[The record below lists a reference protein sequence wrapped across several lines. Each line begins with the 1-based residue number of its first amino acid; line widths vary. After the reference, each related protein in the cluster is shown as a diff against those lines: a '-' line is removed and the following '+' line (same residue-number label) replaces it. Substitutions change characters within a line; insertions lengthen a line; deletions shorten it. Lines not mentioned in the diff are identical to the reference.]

1 MYIDVLY
8 CGLNMK
14 LYDQL
19 PTDIWSR
26 INIYRSQ
33 MRIIEHIS
41 TLEKKLND
49 TFYVINPLYESDRA
63 YILEYK
69 RIERIIK
76 IFNVLYLNKPQVIQ
90 FNNDRPFFEFIQNH
104 LNIDDTL
111 NEFFYKESHVLCDF
125 WIYIDSNKYVI
136 SCIRSHS
143 APHKFPEFFLGDSYC
158 YRTFIYIDDGYNI
171 MESECILKEMKYSI
185 ENTFNRFILE
195 KQDIVYYQN
204 YKFSLN
210 VLYQFEMMFYSIEEF
225 EYSKY
230 LLRNTLRIIY

>member
-1 MYIDVLY
+1 MLI
-8 CGLNMK
+8 
-14 LYDQL
+14 
-19 PTDIWSR
+19 
-26 INIYRSQ
+26 
-33 MRIIEHIS
+33 
-41 TLEKKLND
+41 
-49 TFYVINPLYESDRA
+49 
-63 YILEYK
+63 
-69 RIERIIK
+69 
-76 IFNVLYLNKPQVIQ
+76 
-90 FNNDRPFFEFIQNH
+90 
-104 LNIDDTL
+104 
-111 NEFFYKESHVLCDF
+111 
-125 WIYIDSNKYVI
+125 
-136 SCIRSHS
+136 

-225 EYSKY
+225 EYLKY